1 MSTQQNADHSSE
13 QSTAQM
19 SVEGA
24 QEAAQTIILDLS
36 VDSSV
41 SSVGYYELE
50 EVPVRTVDP
59 LLQLKQNT
67 DRLQE
72 LSARFAFLN
81 REVRYLLK
89 V

>member
-1 MSTQQNADHSSE
+1 MSTQQNTNHGSE
-13 QSTAQM
+13 QSKAQM
-19 SVEGA
+19 NVEDV
-24 QEAAQTIILDLS
+24 QTVTLNLS
-36 VDSSV
+36 VDASV
-41 SSVGYYELE
+41 SEIGYYELE
-50 EVPVRTVDP
+50 EVPVRSVDP
-59 LLQLKQNT
+59 LVQLKQNT

>member
-1 MSTQQNADHSSE
+1 MSTQQNTEHSPE
-13 QSTAQM
+13 QSKAQM
-19 SVEGA
+19 NAEDFQAVTLSLSLGA
-24 QEAAQTIILDLS
+24 
-36 VDSSV
+36 SV
-41 SSVGYYELE
+41 SEIGYYELE

-72 LSARFAFLN
+72 MSARFAFLN

>member
-1 MSTQQNADHSSE
+1 MSTQKNTDHSSE
-13 QSTAQM
+13 QPKSQM
-19 SVEGA
+19 NVEDV
-24 QEAAQTIILDLS
+24 QTVTLNLS
-36 VDSSV
+36 VGASV
-41 SSVGYYELE
+41 SEVGYYELE

-59 LLQLKQNT
+59 LVQLKQNT